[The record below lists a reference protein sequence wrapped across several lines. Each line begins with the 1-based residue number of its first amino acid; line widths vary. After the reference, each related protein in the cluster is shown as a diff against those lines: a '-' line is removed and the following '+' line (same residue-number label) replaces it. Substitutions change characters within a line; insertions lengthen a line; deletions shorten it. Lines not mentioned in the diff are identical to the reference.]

1 MPGYEVGAERWRR
14 RRRRRRREREKRI
27 RNPLT
32 ID

>member
-1 MPGYEVGAERWRR
+1 MPGYEVGAERWR